1 MQVAV
6 IIPSLNPDEK
16 LLQTVKGLISVG
28 FEDIIVVNDGSD
40 AAHRG
45 IFRELE
51 SFKQVAMLEHE
62 TNRGKGRALKT
73 AFSYCLQ
80 NRKDI
85 SGVVTADGDNQHR
98 PEDIL
103 ACAEKMEELG
113 DQIVL
118 GVRDF
123 SQQDV
128 PWKSRNG
135 NRITSGVFKLACGME
150 ISDTQTGLRAI
161 PRRYLETMLEVE
173 GERFEYETE
182 MLLVMQ
188 REKIRFTEVRIATV
202 YIDENAT
209 SHFHPVRDS
218 VLIYKKILKY
228 TLSSLICA
236 VADFLL
242 YSGMMFAI
250 GQRTSREARIFLSV
264 LTARSLSALMNFM
277 LNRKAVFKS
286 DAPVKRAAARYY
298 LLCACQMGM
307 TYLLV
312 YLLSVIFSAAVAGE
326 VFLKLPVEVAL
337 FFISYQIQKRWVFQ
351 N

>member
-1 MQVAV
+1 MRVPV

-16 LLQTVKGLISVG
+16 LLRTVEGLVSTG

-40 AAHRG
+40 AAHSG

-51 SFKQVAMLEHE
+51 GFPQVTLLSHE
-62 TNRGKGRALKT
+62 VNRGKGRALKT

-80 NRKDI
+80 NREDI
-85 SGVVTADGDNQHR
+85 CGVVTADGDNQHR

-103 ACAEKMEELG
+103 ACAEKMAELE

-123 SQQDV
+123 SQPDV

-161 PRRYLETMLEVE
+161 PRRYLDTMLAVE

-218 VLIYKKILKY
+218 FLIYRKILKY
-228 TLSSLICA
+228 TLSSLVCA
-236 VADFLL
+236 LADFLL

-250 GQRTSREARIFLSV
+250 GQQTSRQVRIFVSILF
-264 LTARSLSALMNFM
+264 ARSLSALMNFF
-277 LNRKAVFKS
+277 LNKKAVFRS
-286 DAPVKRAAARYY
+286 DVPVRRAAFRYY

-307 TYLLV
+307 SYLLV
-312 YLLSVIFSAAVAGE
+312 YLLSVLFSAAVTGE
-326 VFLKLPVEVAL
+326 IFLKLPVEVAL
-337 FFISYQIQKRWVFQ
+337 FFISYQIQKRWVFR

>member
-1 MQVAV
+1 MQVSV

-28 FEDIIVVNDGSD
+28 FDDIIVVNDGSD
-40 AAHRG
+40 AAHKE
-45 IFRELE
+45 IFGELKGF
-51 SFKQVAMLEHE
+51 SQVVLLEHE

-85 SGVVTADGDNQHR
+85 YGVVTADGDNQHR

-103 ACAEKMEELG
+103 ACAEKMRELE

-123 SQQDV
+123 SQPDV

-135 NRITSGVFKLACGME
+135 NRITSGVFQLACG
-150 ISDTQTGLRAI
+150 IKLSDTQTGLRAI
-161 PRRYLETMLEVE
+161 PRRYLEIMLTVE

-188 REKIRFTEVRIATV
+188 REKIGFTELKIATV

-218 VLIYKKILKY
+218 ILIYKKILKY
-228 TLSSLICA
+228 TLSSLTCA
-236 VADFLL
+236 AADFLL

-250 GQRTSREARIFLSV
+250 GQRTSRELRIFFSILV
-264 LTARSLSALMNFM
+264 ARSLSALMNFL

-286 DAPVKRAAARYY
+286 DAPVKRAAVRYY
-298 LLCACQMGM
+298 LLCVCQMGM
-307 TYLLV
+307 SYLLV
-312 YLLSVIFSAAVAGE
+312 YLLSVIFSAAVTGE
-326 VFLKLPVEVAL
+326 VFLKLPVEVVL
-337 FFISYQIQKRWVFQ
+337 FFISYQIQKRWVFRS
-351 N
+351 